1 MFIFLSYKI
10 DSNTPIYGGKTSF
23 LSNKETSIKNGDSA
37 NTQKWNMQNHLGTH
51 IDFPYHFY
59 ENGQT
64 SDFFPPEFWIIN
76 SEKIQVLEF
85 NLIEKKYLIEP
96 ENFVKDEFNSDAQ
109 FLILKTGFGKYRSQE
124 KFWKYNPGISVE
136 TTDWIIKNFK
146 KIKIIGIDS
155 ISISSWQHR
164 EIGRKV
170 HKKLLNPKNPI
181 LIIEDMDLTKINRDT
196 IFKRVIIAPLIVS
209 KSDGGPCT
217 ILAEVK

>member
-10 DSNTPIYGGKTSF
+10 DSDAPIYGGKTGF
-23 LSNKETSIKNGDSA
+23 LLRTASSIKNGNNA
-37 NTQKWNMQNHLGTH
+37 NTQKWELPNHLGTH

-64 SDFFPPEFWIIN
+64 SDFFPPEFWIFDGV
-76 SEKIQVLEF
+76 KIQVLEVS
-85 NLIEKKYLIEP
+85 LSEKKFLIEP
-96 ENFVKDEFNSDAQ
+96 EHIERHNFNSDAD
-109 FLILKTGFGKYRSQE
+109 FLILKTGFGKYRNKE

-136 TTDWIIKNFK
+136 TAEWIIKNFK
-146 KIKIIGIDS
+146 KIRVIGIDS

-164 EIGRKV
+164 DIGRKV

-181 LIIEDMDLTKINRDT
+181 LIIEDMDLSKVNRDT
-196 IFKRVIIAPLIVS
+196 IFKMIYVSPLMVS
-209 KSDGGPCT
+209 SSDGVPLT